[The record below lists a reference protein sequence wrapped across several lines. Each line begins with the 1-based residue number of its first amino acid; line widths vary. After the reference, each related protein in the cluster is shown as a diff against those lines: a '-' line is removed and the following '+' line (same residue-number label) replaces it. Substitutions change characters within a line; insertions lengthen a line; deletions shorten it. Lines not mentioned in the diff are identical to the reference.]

1 MREWDVSQ
9 DWLYRRLNSRNDSRN
24 QDRRLQRPRLPV
36 IWEGAMANDWKMVLA
51 GLGMLLVGI
60 FASDAKK

>member
-1 MREWDVSQ
+1 LLHGNIKINNMKQMMENVKTS
-9 DWLYRRLNSRNDSRN
+9 LFGAVAG
-24 QDRRLQRPRLPV
+24 LPM

>member
-1 MREWDVSQ
+1 L
-9 DWLYRRLNSRNDSRN
+9 LYGNIKINNMKQMMENVKTSLFGAVAG
-24 QDRRLQRPRLPV
+24 LPV

-51 GLGMLLVGI
+51 GLGMLLVGV

>member
-1 MREWDVSQ
+1 MKSMFENVKTS
-9 DWLYRRLNSRNDSRN
+9 LFGAVAG
-24 QDRRLQRPRLPV
+24 LPV
-36 IWEGAMANDWKMVLA
+36 IWQGAEAGDWKMMLA

>member
-1 MREWDVSQ
+1 MKQMIDNVKTSIFGAVAG
-9 DWLYRRLNSRNDSRN
+9 
-24 QDRRLQRPRLPV
+24 LPM
-36 IWEGAMANDWKMVLA
+36 IYEGAMANDWKLVLA

>member
-1 MREWDVSQ
+1 LLHGNIKINNMKQMMENVKTS
-9 DWLYRRLNSRNDSRN
+9 LFGAVAG
-24 QDRRLQRPRLPV
+24 LPV
-36 IWEGAMANDWKMVLA
+36 IWEGAIANDWKMVLA

>member
-1 MREWDVSQ
+1 MKQMMENVKTS
-9 DWLYRRLNSRNDSRN
+9 LFGAVAC
-24 QDRRLQRPRLPV
+24 LQV